1 MLMTHRSNF
10 LLVLAL
16 GAAGLVGCGGSSPSA
31 PVGTV
36 TPTPIPTPTPTPTPS
51 PSPTVPPGGA
61 DCQPGGDC
69 STNKNPVVRV
79 TLRLYRLFDNRGQW
93 FLPTPDPVKQV
104 IREPIPVGFTL
115 LLDITGRDKDNIETL
130 GPSGD
135 GSGIAWYLDP
145 PDAVLEA
152 GFPSPWQHKYTV
164 VKPGPFT
171 VYTTFDDVGSNDLK
185 MTFVA
190 CVPGQNGCQ
199 P

>member
-1 MLMTHRSNF
+1 MIHRRT
-10 LLVLAL
+10 LVAL
-16 GAAGLVGCGGSSPSA
+16 IVAVAAAGLVRCGGSSSS
-31 PVGTV
+31 PVTVV
-36 TPTPIPTPTPTPTPS
+36 TPTPIPTPTPTPVPTPS
-51 PSPTVPPGGA
+51 PSVPPGGA

-69 STNKNPVVRV
+69 STNKSPVTRAV
-79 TLRLYRLFDNRGQW
+79 LRLYRLFDNRGQW

-104 IREPIPVGFTL
+104 IQEPIPVGFTL

-135 GSGIAWYLDP
+135 GSGITWYLDP
-145 PDAVLEA
+145 PDAVTSA

-164 VKPGPFT
+164 LKPGPFT
-171 VYTTFDDVGSNDLK
+171 IFATFDDVGSNDLR

-190 CVPGQNGCQ
+190 CVPGENGCK

>member
-1 MLMTHRSNF
+1 MTHRSILSF
-10 LLVLAL
+10 LVALA
-16 GAAGLVGCGGSSPSA
+16 AAGLVSCGGSSPSA
-31 PVGTV
+31 PVGAV
-36 TPTPIPTPTPTPTPS
+36 TPTPVATPTPTPTPSPS

-69 STNKNPVVRV
+69 STNKNPVVRA

-104 IREPIPVGFTL
+104 IQQPIPVGFTL

-130 GPSGD
+130 GPKGD
-135 GSGIAWYLDP
+135 GSGIVWYLDP

-164 VKPGPFT
+164 AKPGPFT
-171 VYTTFDDVGSNDLK
+171 IFATFDDIGSNDLR

-190 CVPGQNGCQ
+190 
-199 P
+199 